1 MTIEHEAEG
10 TPPEENG
17 SGPLKGGGEY
27 HANQV
32 KAFLS
37 RDGDAGYFNV
47 PRTFLEG
54 DDNPL
59 NYLARTEITE
69 SEIGHLAR
77 RVGDMNSL
85 TKGHTDLPM
94 IWAVKY
100 TAKMSLDR
108 KSRKEVVA
116 IETGRRDMMMAR
128 GGFVDKLKGLAP
140 EGSDKLNNKAG

>member
-1 MTIEHEAEG
+1 MTIEHEATG

-17 SGPLKGGGEY
+17 TGPKGEY

-47 PRTFLEG
+47 PKTFLEG

-69 SEIGHLAR
+69 AEIGHLAR

-100 TAKMSLDR
+100 TAKMSLNR
-108 KSRKEVVA
+108 KSRREVVA
-116 IETGRRDMMMAR
+116 IETGRRDMMMNR
-128 GGFVDKLKGLAP
+128 GGGFVDKFKGLAP
-140 EGSDKLNNKAG
+140 EGGDKLNKNAG

>member
-1 MTIEHEAEG
+1 MTADADEG
-10 TPPEENG
+10 ERAPDVN
-17 SGPLKGGGEY
+17 GGGEY

-37 RDGDAGYFNV
+37 RDSGGGYFNV
-47 PRTFLEG
+47 PKTFLEG

-59 NYLARTEITE
+59 NYLARTEITQ

-77 RVGDMNSL
+77 RIGDMNSL
-85 TKGHTDLPM
+85 TKGYTDMPM

-100 TAKMSLDR
+100 TAKMSLNR

-128 GGFVDKLKGLAP
+128 GGFIDKFKGLAP
-140 EGSDKLNNKAG
+140 DGSDKLNKNAG